1 MLAEVEPRF
10 ADFGLLDRQD
20 AIRFGW
26 CGDCKTFEN
35 AECPLSLAERQPVSA
50 VVEFQAAP
58 IGHAPTA
65 VGSTVPA
72 VIEQPVDSAVADQI
86 VADQVAVERIVG
98 IVEAA
103 HFEIVAAVVATAVVA
118 TAAVGIAAVA
128 IVAGIA
134 VVGIAEAE
142 GETFGKAVRLRSL
155 LLEHKP

>member
-10 ADFGLLDRQD
+10 ADFELLDRQD

-86 VADQVAVERIVG
+86 VADQVAVDQVAVERIVG

-103 HFEIVAAVVATAVVA
+103 HFEIAAAVVA

>member
-1 MLAEVEPRF
+1 MYK
-10 ADFGLLDRQD
+10 RQ
-20 AIRFGW
+20 
-26 CGDCKTFEN
+26 
-35 AECPLSLAERQPVSA
+35 VSA

-58 IGHAPTA
+58 IGHAPPA

-86 VADQVAVERIVG
+86 VADQIAVDQVAVDQVAAERTVG

-103 HFEIVAAVVATAVVA
+103 HFEIAAAVVA

-142 GETFGKAVRLRSL
+142 GATFGKAVRLRSF
-155 LLEHKP
+155 LLEHKPLKPTFPIIESSPTPKLKPQPK

>member
-35 AECPLSLAERQPVSA
+35 AESPLSLAERQPVSA
-50 VVEFQAAP
+50 VVEFQAVP
-58 IGHAPTA
+58 NEHAPTA
-65 VGSTVPA
+65 VGSTVSA
-72 VIEQPVDSAVADQI
+72 AIEQPVDSAVADQ
-86 VADQVAVERIVG
+86 VAAERTVG